1 MKKTI
6 DTERSNHTVRLSIE
20 NYLAAVNKTGEAEC
34 LADLMY
40 FLFNTFDFDAEIE
53 SKIID
58 ITRLMGVLASTK
70 VNSAIADELGNHF
83 LSNIGHF
90 LADLTKILM
99 YMRDSKGCMAA
110 LELAYWEHANETT
123 EKHIHDTEQ
132 EYEIRLQRLKDGED
146 FE

>member
-1 MKKTI
+1 MKKNTG
-6 DTERSNHTVRLSIE
+6 TERSNHPVRLSIE
-20 NYLAAVNKTGEAEC
+20 NYLVEINKTGEGEC
-34 LADLMY
+34 LANLMY
-40 FLFNTFDFDAEIE
+40 FLFDTFDFDAEIE

-83 LSNIGHF
+83 LSSIGHF

-110 LELAYWEHANETT
+110 FDLAYWEHTT
-123 EKHIHDTEQ
+123 EDSEKHAHNTKR
-132 EYEIRLQRLKDGED
+132 EYEIRLQRLKDSED

>member
-6 DTERSNHTVRLSIE
+6 DTKRSNHAVRLSIE
-20 NYLAAVNKTGEAEC
+20 NYLAAVNETSEAEC

-40 FLFNTFDFDAEIE
+40 FLFDTWDFDSEIE

-110 LELAYWEHANETT
+110 LELACWEHRT
-123 EKHIHDTEQ
+123 EDSEKYTLNTKR
-132 EYEIRLQRLKDGED
+132 EYEIKLQRLQDDDK
-146 FE
+146 